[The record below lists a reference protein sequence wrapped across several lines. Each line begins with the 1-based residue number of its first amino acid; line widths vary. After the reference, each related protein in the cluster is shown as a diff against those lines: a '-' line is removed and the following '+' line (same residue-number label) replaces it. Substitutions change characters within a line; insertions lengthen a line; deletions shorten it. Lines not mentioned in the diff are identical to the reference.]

1 VLHINRELD
10 VVADADL
17 RHTCHGTG
25 IRIGQ
30 RDLVLAGAIQ
40 LVQQRLVAIPLA
52 LDRRDLFR
60 EFAIAA
66 TGAATIVTGFLLL
79 RIALIEPLDVVGVTT
94 RKW

>member
-1 VLHINRELD
+1 
-10 VVADADL
+10 
-17 RHTCHGTG
+17 
-25 IRIGQ
+25 
-30 RDLVLAGAIQ
+30 
-40 LVQQRLVAIPLA
+40 VAIPLA